1 MQIKRFSELTKEELN
16 EIIEVHFNHWVKYN
30 PQMMKE
36 NTELPL
42 GFALVDDD
50 GYLVGFCVLKKEN
63 LKKYPEIS
71 PWLSD
76 VMILEGYRGKG
87 YGKILVSYA
96 EELLKELGYDTI
108 YVWTDQAPDFYQKL
122 GFIYQQE
129 VEKNEGGYGQLFYK
143 KLC

>member
-36 NTELPL
+36 NTIYKFSELYTKDELPL

-76 VMILEGYRGKG
+76 VMIIEGYRGKG
-87 YGKILVSYA
+87 YGKILVIERVRIRHYLCMDRPGTRFLS
-96 EELLKELGYDTI
+96 KTWI
-108 YVWTDQAPDFYQKL
+108 YLSTRS
-122 GFIYQQE
+122 
-129 VEKNEGGYGQLFYK
+129 
-143 KLC
+143 